1 MNDKGDLQM
10 ALALK
15 AWPRCKDF
23 KVFGLKFGPHW
34 KALGLTQQPPVSQ
47 NPYENWRGGNMAP
60 DVAFILNSFR
70 LSLDKVTAFV
80 QGQHKRLGSA
90 LLVSSVDEAA
100 LVMIVDQVLGRRDV
114 RNWTWQATAAMRV
127 DFEVRQYEDMMASM

>member
-1 MNDKGDLQM
+1 MRTQEFEKLVSSLQKFM
-10 ALALK
+10 ARHELSE
-15 AWPRCKDF
+15 
-23 KVFGLKFGPHW
+23 GL
-34 KALGLTQQPPVSQ
+34 
-47 NPYENWRGGNMAP
+47 R
-60 DVAFILNSFR
+60 
-70 LSLDKVTAFV
+70 DKVTAFV